1 MNYSSPGSY
10 QQVKEEKITKLVV
23 GPTSFPTSVE
33 SQKPG
38 ENNPPSRALYL
49 EPHSLGL
56 LRGLGA
62 QIYPIAEQGGK
73 PGDESSPEGYQPRT
87 L

>member
-10 QQVKEEKITKLVV
+10 QQVKEEKITKLIV

-33 SQKPG
+33 SQKRG
-38 ENNPPSRALYL
+38 EKHPPSRALYL

-56 LRGLGA
+56 LRG
-62 QIYPIAEQGGK
+62 QTYPIAEQGGK
-73 PGDESSPEGYQPRT
+73 PGDEY
-87 L
+87 